1 MTSIEVMEKGGSS
14 SSPKLQLIHG
24 RQWWLQ
30 GMQDNAGKNSQGMG
44 VLKCQEF
51 AEVKSGFLPVSAGNL
66 LLSH

>member
-30 GMQDNAGKNSQGMG
+30 GMQGMQGKTAKGWE
-44 VLKCQEF
+44 C
-51 AEVKSGFLPVSAGNL
+51 
-66 LLSH
+66 